1 MKLMKAGDDE
11 DTVAE
16 MERNDLLNY

>member
-16 MERNDLLNY
+16 MKRNDLLNY

>member
-1 MKLMKAGDDE
+1 MKLMKAGYDE

-16 MERNDLLNY
+16 MERNDLVNY

>member
-16 MERNDLLNY
+16 MERNDLVNY